1 MICLLIFTK
10 LINPSTS
17 QHVLPSQYTEVEKK
31 DTVLAK
37 LGLDDW
43 KFALPVGMFIAIPTL
58 GNEVLV
64 LDAETQLVACF
75 TLFCATMYTQVGPM
89 IGKSLDEYKDNVYE
103 TLKKVD
109 EGMLV
114 DIKASIA
121 ANEKSLDME
130 ADIKSVHALIDDMAV
145 AKADALNYEE
155 EHKYRASVVQ
165 KLESLVAIE
174 EQAVNA
180 MKMRMLTEVK
190 AKVAAS
196 FKDAATKDKA
206 LQAAMAVLTAGK
218 GAKMG
223 TDVVGDA
230 YGAAIK
236 SYRDAY
242 SKQDPKADA
251 ILVQLEKDIAAA
263 CAPPTV
269 SGEGGNVYEK
279 FPVSG

>member
-1 MICLLIFTK
+1 M
-10 LINPSTS
+10 
-17 QHVLPSQYTEVEKK
+17 EKK
-31 DTVLAK
+31 DTLLSK
-37 LGLDDW
+37 IGLDDW
-43 KFALPVGMFIAIPTL
+43 KFALPAGMFIAIPTL

-89 IGKSLDEYKDNVYE
+89 IAGSLDEYRTNVYE

-130 ADIKSVHALIDDMAV
+130 ADIKSVHNLIDDMAV
-145 AKADALNYEE
+145 TKADALNYEE
-155 EHKYRASVVQ
+155 EHKFRASVVQ

-174 EQAVNA
+174 ESAVNS
-180 MKMRMLTEVK
+180 MKMRMLADVK
-190 AKVAAS
+190 AKVATS
-196 FKDAATKDKA
+196 FQEPATKQKA
-206 LQAAMAVLTAGK
+206 LAAAMAVLTAGK

-236 SYRDAY
+236 SYRETY
-242 SKQDPKADA
+242 SKQDPKSDA

-263 CAPPTV
+263 CAAPTV
-269 SGEGGNVYEK
+269 SGEGGNVYETH
-279 FPVSG
+279 PVTA